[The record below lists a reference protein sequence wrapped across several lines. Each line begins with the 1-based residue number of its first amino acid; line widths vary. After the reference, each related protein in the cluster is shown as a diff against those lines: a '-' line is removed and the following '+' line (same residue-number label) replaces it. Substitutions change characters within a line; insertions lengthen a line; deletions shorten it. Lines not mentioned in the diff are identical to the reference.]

1 MKTFYIRG
9 KIIEWYDGMLIDA
22 NSEQEAITI
31 YENTLISGDISSSSS
46 DLDIWNEINSEE
58 EA

>member
-46 DLDIWNEINSEE
+46 DLDIWNEINLEE